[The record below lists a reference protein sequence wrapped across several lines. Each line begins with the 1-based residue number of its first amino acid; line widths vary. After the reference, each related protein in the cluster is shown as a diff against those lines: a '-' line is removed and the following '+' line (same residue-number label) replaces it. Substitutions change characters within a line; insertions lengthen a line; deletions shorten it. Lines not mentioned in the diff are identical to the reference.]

1 MNLVYKLLVSLIL
14 KKNNLFN
21 FKKHPT
27 LFFDLKFEEGKNK
40 MGILNLF
47 VKNAMNLV
55 PLKENQK
62 LDTFVD
68 A

>member
-1 MNLVYKLLVSLIL
+1 
-14 KKNNLFN
+14 
-21 FKKHPT
+21 
-27 LFFDLKFEEGKNK
+27 

-55 PLKENQK
+55 PIKENK
-62 LDTFVD
+62 NLDTFIE